1 MASSH
6 WRICEGISG
15 SMNLMLLLCFYAVAR
30 RDVDRGEIGC
40 SSYKTQ
46 LIQSVALISVVNM
59 PPDVFVSISLNAMT

>member
-1 MASSH
+1 
-6 WRICEGISG
+6 
-15 SMNLMLLLCFYAVAR
+15 MNLMLLLCFYAVAK

-59 PPDVFVSISLNAMT
+59 SPDVFVSISLNAMT